1 MSTAPTTM
9 AVPAVSPAPRLQPP
23 PTTPIRIRVRRA
35 RMHDVHRLALACSLV
50 FGELQQ
56 ERHLHLQQHQQSQQS
71 DVADRFAG
79 APNTLDGWTQQIAAL
94 LALQAAAAEQARAR
108 RVEALERSEAAAA
121 SAPCLDAARC
131 SALLL
136 AECAAS
142 GEVLGTATL
151 ALAPQEAR
159 LPLPQP
165 HGAPAP
171 LAYVCNTAVL
181 PAHRRRGVATALLRR
196 CEALAGRWAHRLG
209 QPALWLH
216 VDADNAPAA
225 GLYGC
230 LGFQEV
236 APATPA
242 PAAATAARG
251 ALRLLRKPVRP
262 FDWSRWLVGEGEEEG
277 G

>member
-131 SALLL
+131 SALL
-136 AECAAS
+136 
-142 GEVLGTATL
+142 
-151 ALAPQEAR
+151 
-159 LPLPQP
+159 
-165 HGAPAP
+165 
-171 LAYVCNTAVL
+171 
-181 PAHRRRGVATALLRR
+181 RR